1 MLRETPTTALV
12 LPVRDIRVMYG
23 LKARHYAGFA
33 GSQIPQPHE
42 YFVPM
47 EALTAE
53 HGDRDPTMQ
62 ALVARA
68 SAMGN
73 FFHTL

>member
-1 MLRETPTTALV
+1 
-12 LPVRDIRVMYG
+12 
-23 LKARHYAGFA
+23 
-33 GSQIPQPHE
+33 
-42 YFVPM
+42 M